1 MFKLISSHFSL
12 IFFYVLAI
20 LLISK
25 TFYNLIVVLKKQKDA
40 DLITKT
46 EQLYNVELIRPLIFV
61 KYFATCFTI
70 PFLSQYILNIT
81 LSAGFS
87 NQTASFA
94 YVIYQVFFML
104 MIIPS
109 GYIMEF
115 GRIKRMLFIFFLLEA
130 LTYFIL
136 GITHSFWVILAVQI
150 MFGIIIPISSSAE
163 YAYIL
168 AYSTQQNR
176 GEALALYSNTTKGA
190 MISGIFLGG
199 VLASSIG
206 PAHTLLVSGL
216 LITACLFYIIFILP
230 KVDCKIIDCSIV
242 HQEIQSKSILKLN
255 FKKLLLLVKDLDFMR
270 TILLVAFPI
279 GILRDGIFLF
289 SLPII
294 LTYKHI
300 PHEIIGQI
308 MVLFSIGFF
317 ITNKYISKKADLS
330 KNEPYY
336 LFLGLMG
343 SALALFMIAGLDNK
357 GIYLLSIG
365 LLILGLFR
373 GFLLSPSMSFI
384 SKGPSSLIIGKN
396 VSISIF
402 RLFQVLGQIAGPI
415 LVAFLL
421 SLTHHSSFM
430 FAIIGGLCLGF
441 AILFKLFRKIPH
453 FPD

>member
-1 MFKLISSHFSL
+1 MFKHLSLHFSL

-20 LLISK
+20 LLIGK
-25 TFYNLIVVLKKQKDA
+25 TFYNLIVVLKKQKHA
-40 DLITKT
+40 NIITKT
-46 EQLYNVELIRPLIFV
+46 EKLYNVELIRPLIFV

-81 LSAGFS
+81 LAAGFS
-87 NQTASFA
+87 NQIASFA
-94 YVIYQVFFML
+94 YVMYQVFFML
-104 MIIPS
+104 MIVPS
-109 GYIMEF
+109 GFIMEF

-130 LTYFIL
+130 ITYFIL
-136 GITHSFWVILAVQI
+136 GVTHSFWVILAMQI

-206 PAHTLLVSGL
+206 PAHTLIVSGL
-216 LITACLFYIIFILP
+216 LITACLFYIVFIIP
-230 KVDCKIIDCSIV
+230 KVDCKIIDCGV
-242 HQEIQSKSILKLN
+242 VNREIQSKSILKLN
-255 FKKLLLLVKDLDFMR
+255 FKKLWLIIKDLEFMK

-300 PHEIIGQI
+300 PHETVGQI

-317 ITNKYISKKADLS
+317 ITNKYISKKADKS
-330 KNEPYY
+330 KNESYY

-343 SALALFMIAGLDNK
+343 STLALFLISGLDNK

-365 LLILGLFR
+365 LLILGIFR

-384 SKGPSSLIIGKN
+384 SKSSSSSIIGRN

-421 SLTHHSSFM
+421 SRTHHSSFM
-430 FAIIGGLCLGF
+430 FAIIGGLCLVF
-441 AILFKLFRKIPH
+441 AVLFRA
-453 FPD
+453 FS

>member
-1 MFKLISSHFSL
+1 MFKLISLHFGL
-12 IFFYVLAI
+12 TFFYVLAV

-25 TFYNLIVVLKKQKDA
+25 TFYNLIVVFQKQKGTN
-40 DLITKT
+40 ITTKI
-46 EQLYNVELIRPLIFV
+46 EKLYNVELIRPLIFV

-94 YVIYQVFFML
+94 YVIYQIFFML
-104 MIIPS
+104 MIVPS

-115 GRIKRMLFIFFLLEA
+115 GRIKRILFIFFLLEA
-130 LTYFIL
+130 IIYFIL
-136 GITHSFWVILAVQI
+136 GVTHSFWVILAMQI
-150 MFGIIIPISSSAE
+150 MFGIIIPFSSSAE

-176 GEALALYSNTTKGA
+176 CEALALYSNTTKGA

-206 PAHTLLVSGL
+206 PAHTLIISGL
-216 LITACLFYIIFILP
+216 LITACLFYIVFVLP
-230 KVDCKIIDCSIV
+230 KVDCKLIDCGV
-242 HQEIQSKSILKLN
+242 VNQEVRSKSTPILRLN
-255 FKKLLLLVKDLDFMR
+255 LKKLLLIVKNMDFVK

-294 LTYKHI
+294 LAYKHI
-300 PHEIIGQI
+300 PHEIVGQI

-330 KNEPYY
+330 KNESYY

-343 SALALFMIAGLDNK
+343 SALALFIIAGLDNK

-365 LLILGLFR
+365 LLILGFFR

-384 SKGPSSLIIGKN
+384 SKGSSSSIIGKN

-421 SLTHHSSFM
+421 SYTHHSSFM

-441 AILFKLFRKIPH
+441 AVLFKLLR
-453 FPD
+453 